1 MLQVEVS
8 FGRHRGYQDSA
19 VRLHGRPLA
28 FAFVLSAGEHSF
40 RSGMFD
46 IGTLQD
52 GRELLAYVAFG
63 YAYDQD
69 EGTVT
74 VCGSDYRSRDTMT
87 LVTVPRG
94 SSDYGSHPA
103 ASGVPTDDPV
113 TAGDWRDQIPFAPG
127 LEEAL
132 RELAI
137 SASEALIAA
146 LQLAP
151 GLNIEV
157 LRHPPDIPAADA
169 YPWHV
174 VYRSGAFLELYEPGR
189 LYGPQDRI
197 VHINSVYKGTV
208 KLGMHRKFANVIGS
222 TRDPKVK
229 SKTWISLWTLY
240 SLQPAPTRCTSFQYN
255 NFPCNTK
262 LVGGHIIMGKT
273 AKIIS
278 AGSSK
283 VRIIPICIR
292 HNNNDHVFMEARWNG
307 PVAILLAKY
316 LQK

>member
-1 MLQVEVS
+1 MVQVDVS
-8 FGRHRGYQDSA
+8 FGHHQGYQDST

-28 FAFVLSAGEHSF
+28 FAFALTAGEHSF
-40 RSGMFD
+40 RSRMFD

-69 EGTVT
+69 EDTVT
-74 VCGSDYRSRDTMT
+74 VCGPDYRSKDAMT
-87 LVTVPRG
+87 LVAAPRG
-94 SSDYGSHPA
+94 SSDYSAP
-103 ASGVPTDDPV
+103 PL
-113 TAGDWRDQIPFAPG
+113 APG
-127 LEEAL
+127 AEAAL
-132 RELAI
+132 RELAR

-146 LQLAP
+146 LQLVP
-151 GLNIEV
+151 GLNVEV

-174 VYRSGAFLELYEPGR
+174 VYRSGEFLELYEPGR

-240 SLQPAPTRCTSFQYN
+240 SLQPAPNKCTSFQYN

-262 LVGGHIIMGKT
+262 LVGGHIIMGKR
-273 AKIIS
+273 ARIILP
-278 AGSSK
+278 GSDK

-292 HNNNDHVFMEARWNG
+292 HNNDDRVFMEARWNG
-307 PVAILLAKY
+307 PVAILLDKY